1 MDPPITGR
9 CLCGDVTYR
18 ATAAPLW
25 QAHCHCESC
34 RRATSAPFTS
44 FFGIADGAWSWT
56 GRAPVTHAS
65 SPGVWR
71 DFCPRCGAQMAYRA
85 ARFPGEI
92 HFYAATLD
100 DPARFAPTVHV
111 HAGERLPW
119 VHLADGLAQAVK
131 SLEG

>member
-1 MDPPITGR
+1 
-9 CLCGDVTYR
+9 
-18 ATAAPLW
+18 
-25 QAHCHCESC
+25 
-34 RRATSAPFTS
+34 
-44 FFGIADGAWSWT
+44 
-56 GRAPVTHAS
+56 
-65 SPGVWR
+65 
-71 DFCPRCGAQMAYRA
+71 MAYRA

-119 VHLADGLAQAVK
+119 VHLADGLAQAVN